1 MSQLRAATGHSI
13 FEKWGRTAY
22 RRRRLILVIAL
33 LVAALGAL
41 WGTTIFA
48 KVQTAGGFD
57 APNSQSQHEASLA
70 TQAFGRDAGDVVVL
84 YSSKT
89 LTTASPAFRSAVTS
103 TLAALPKSRVESS
116 ASYWSTGS
124 RQFVSASGH
133 QTYAVI
139 ELAGSGDTARQTSYD
154 AIKTQLAAP
163 GLTSQVGGVVPTDE
177 TIDQQTTASITRA
190 EGLSFPILAIL
201 LLVIFGSLTA
211 ACLPLAIGALGI
223 LGSFTA
229 LRLLTLITG
238 VSVFSLNITTILGLG
253 LGIDYG
259 LFLVT
264 RFREELH
271 KPGTVEDAVART
283 VATAGRTVL
292 VSGVTVAIVLASL
305 MLFPETIL
313 RSIGYGGVA
322 TVLVDM
328 IAALTVLP
336 ALLAVLGPKVNSLR
350 IRRSVQ
356 RPPAAEASGGW
367 YRLAQ
372 SVMRRPLLYAVPIVL
387 VLLGLGSP
395 FLHVVWG
402 GVDATALP
410 AAAAPR
416 IVTEALNQDFP
427 GNPTGP
433 IEAIVQ
439 FGGPLAGSPSRT
451 AGLASY
457 TSRLDHVPGVTAAQ
471 VTGLRGNVARIDLS
485 YAPGPYTPQARA
497 IAGGVRS
504 VAAPPGA
511 TVAVGGQTAALAD
524 ELSSIGQTLP
534 WMALAVILATF
545 LLMFLAFGS
554 LVLPVEAIA
563 ANILSLSA
571 MYGVVTWIFQD
582 GHLSGLL
589 GFTPNGTISP
599 TIPVLMFAIMF
610 GLSMDYEVF
619 LLSRIRERYVAT
631 GDNTA
636 AIASGLQ
643 RTGGV
648 ISSAALLLL
657 VVIGMFSISSITF
670 IKLLGVGMIVALILD
685 ATLVRMLLVPATMR
699 LLGFANWWAPAPMRR
714 LYARYGLREDDAPR
728 PGAVAA
734 PASEPVR
741 T

>member
-1 MSQLRAATGHSI
+1 MSQSM
-13 FEKWGRTAY
+13 FEKWGRLAY
-22 RRRRLILVIAL
+22 RRRRLILLGAL
-33 LVAALGAL
+33 LVAVLGGV

-48 KVQTAGGFD
+48 SVQTAGGFD
-57 APNSQSQHEASLA
+57 APNSQSQHEADLA

-89 LTTASPAFRSAVTS
+89 LTTASPAFRHGVTS
-103 TLAALPKSRVESS
+103 TLAALPHSDVVSY

-124 RQFVSASGH
+124 RQFASASGH
-133 QTYAVI
+133 QSYAVI
-139 ELAGSGDTARQTSYD
+139 ELAGSSDTARQDSYD
-154 AIKTQLAAP
+154 AIKTQLSAP
-163 GLTSQVGGVVPTDE
+163 ALRSQVGGVVPTDE
-177 TIDQQTTASITRA
+177 AIDNQTTASITRA
-190 EGLSFPILAIL
+190 EALSFPILLIL
-201 LLVIFGSLTA
+201 LLVIFGGLA
-211 ACLPLAIGALGI
+211 AASLPLAIGALGI

-229 LRLLTLITG
+229 LRLLTLVTG

-271 KPGTVEDAVART
+271 HQGTVEDAVART

-350 IRRSVQ
+350 IRRSVA
-356 RPPAAEASGGW
+356 RSPAAENTGAW
-367 YRLAQ
+367 YRLAH
-372 SVMRRPLLYAVPIVL
+372 SVMRRPVLYAAPIVVL
-387 VLLGLGSP
+387 LLGLGMP

-410 AAAAPR
+410 SSAAPR
-416 IVTEALNQDFP
+416 LVTEALNSDFP
-427 GNPTGP
+427 GNPTSP
-433 IEAIVQ
+433 IETIVA
-439 FGGPLAGSPSRT
+439 FNGPVNGSPAR
-451 AGLASY
+451 AAALASY
-457 TSRLDHVPGVTAAQ
+457 AGRLDHVPGVSSAR
-471 VTGLRGNVARIDLS
+471 VTGIHGNIARIDLS

-497 IAGGVRS
+497 ITGQVRD
-504 VAAPPGA
+504 VAPPAGA
-511 TVAVGGQTAALAD
+511 TAQTGGQSAALTD
-524 ELSSIGQTLP
+524 ELSSIGDTLP

-545 LLMFLAFGS
+545 LLLFLAFGS
-554 LVLPVEAIA
+554 LVLPLQAIA
-563 ANILSLSA
+563 ANALSLSA

-582 GHLSGLL
+582 GHLSGVL
-589 GFTPNGTISP
+589 GFSPNGTISP

-619 LLSRIRERYVAT
+619 LVSRIRERYVAT
-631 GDNTA
+631 GDNTG

-648 ISSAALLLL
+648 ITSAALLLI

-670 IKLLGVGMIVALILD
+670 IKLLGVGMIVALVID

-699 LLGFANWWAPAPMRR
+699 LLGDANWCAPAPLRR
-714 LYARYGLREDDAPR
+714 LYARYGFREDDGPG
-728 PGAVAA
+728 PGAVAVPRESA
-734 PASEPVR
+734 PANLGAPCS
-741 T
+741 